1 MEGGIETVDFAPDY
15 RHMADV
21 ARNVR
26 PARLPLYE
34 HTVGGGIMEKALG
47 REFAGLAWG
56 RNRDLHEY
64 FRQFCRFF
72 KEMTYDVVSFEVG
85 LCPIL
90 PGHGA
95 LSGGGPG
102 PIQSREDFDKYP
114 WADISEKFWAQAGPR
129 YDALVE
135 ALPPGM
141 KIVGGVGYGV
151 FEISEDLVGLEHLPF
166 MMVDEPELYVDL
178 YNRIG
183 DMLCTIWAEMVKRYG
198 DSFVICRIGDDMG
211 FKSSLLT
218 TPATVRDQVLPQY
231 RRIIKIVHEA
241 GLPFLLHSCGCIFDV
256 MDDLIAA
263 GIDAKHSNEDVI
275 APFDRWIELYGDRI
289 GLLGGFDTD
298 LLCRLDP
305 QQITELVLD
314 NGARYRRTAKGF
326 ALGSGNSIPP
336 YVPPE
341 CYLAM
346 IYAAQELRNK
356 EQSS

>member
-1 MEGGIETVDFAPDY
+1 MAFAPDY

-34 HTVGGGIMEKALG
+34 HTVGGEIMEKALG

-56 RNRDLHEY
+56 RNRDLDEY
-64 FRQFCRFF
+64 FTQFCHFF
-72 KEMTYDVVSFEVG
+72 KKMTYDVISFEVG
-85 LCPIL
+85 LCPLL

-114 WADISEKFWAQAGPR
+114 WDGIPDRFWAQAGPR
-129 YDALVE
+129 YDALIK

-166 MMVDEPELYVDL
+166 MMVDEPELYADL

-183 DMLCTIWAEMVKRYG
+183 DMLCTIWAEMVKRYK
-198 DSFVICRIGDDMG
+198 DSFVICRVGDDMG

-218 TPATVRDQVLPQY
+218 TPATVRDHVLPQY
-231 RRIIKIVHEA
+231 RRIIKIVHDA
-241 GLPFLLHSCGCIFDV
+241 GLPFLLHSCGCIFEV
-256 MDDLIAA
+256 MEDIIAT
-263 GIDAKHSNEDVI
+263 GIDAKHSNEDAI
-275 APFDRWIELYGDRI
+275 APFDRWIADYSDRI
-289 GLLGGFDTD
+289 GLMGGFDMD
-298 LLCRLDP
+298 FLCTKSEGDVY
-305 QQITELVLD
+305 ESVLEQ
-314 NGARYRRTAKGF
+314 GRRFRSTAKGY
-326 ALGSGNSIPP
+326 ALGSGNSIPD
-336 YVPPE
+336 YVPVE
-341 CYLAM
+341 NYLAM
-346 IYAAQELRNK
+346 VRAAQALRA
-356 EQSS
+356 EEAGS